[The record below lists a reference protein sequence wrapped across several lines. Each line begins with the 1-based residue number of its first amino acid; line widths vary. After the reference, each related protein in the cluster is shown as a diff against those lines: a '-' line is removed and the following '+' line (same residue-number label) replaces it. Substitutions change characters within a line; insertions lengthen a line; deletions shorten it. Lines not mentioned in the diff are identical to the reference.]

1 MACLTGRGARCL
13 CMHEQV
19 EPGQLWTIDIRDF
32 KHIVVRARSP
42 FMTGSHAPLAVR
54 KHAVDVWRV

>member
-1 MACLTGRGARCL
+1 
-13 CMHEQV
+13 MHEQV